1 MASRLSNYLRKL
13 ERRGSLPAEEREA
26 FLSLPVRERVF
37 GEEEVAIEEG
47 QPSEEAM
54 FLVDGVVSRQRKLDG
69 HRQIIFFCLQGD
81 AVDLQSIWFR
91 RADHSI
97 VSHGTSRAVF
107 VRHADLYDLFREY
120 PTLAMVLW
128 HDTLVDASI
137 LRDWNLNV
145 GHRRARPRIAH
156 LFLEFEARLAA
167 IGGDQ
172 VGGLKL
178 PMGQKTL
185 ADALGLSLVH
195 FNKSLAILRSEGLLK
210 LSGRRFEILDRARL
224 MKLAQFNPDYL
235 HLRAPPKLIPQRE
248 SEPL

>member
-1 MASRLSNYLRKL
+1 MVSRLSDYLRKL
-13 ERRGSLPAEEREA
+13 ERRGVLPQEERDALLSLPA
-26 FLSLPVRERVF
+26 RERVF
-37 GEEEVAIEEG
+37 DDEEIAIKEG
-47 QPSEEAM
+47 QPSLEAM

-81 AVDLQSIWFR
+81 AVDLQSIWFH

-156 LFLEFEARLAA
+156 LFLEFEARLNA
-167 IGGDQ
+167 IGAYD
-172 VGGLKL
+172 GGLRL
-178 PMGQKTL
+178 PMSQKTL

-195 FNKSLAILRSEGLLK
+195 FNKSLAILRSDGLLK
-210 LSGRRFEILDRARL
+210 LTGRRFEILDRARL
-224 MKLAQFNPDYL
+224 TKLAQFNPDYL
-235 HLRAPPKLIPQRE
+235 HLRAPPKLIPQPE